1 MSDFLSQFDKQNYQ
15 KNNAGKARSTRKTP
29 PPKSPAPAHPPVDDR
44 PSVDGQ
50 AEADRIAE
58 ILASLEAAPP
68 PRVTRETPMN
78 ASSDTDVFDDMEI
91 TYTPD
96 EPGSYSNEPNRYPDG
111 ASRSSNE
118 TNRYSDGSSRRP
130 NESNR
135 YSDGSGGHPDG
146 LDRYVDETDDYPV
159 VDSVEV
165 VPYRERKIVA
175 PEHVVVRDTSHARR
189 QIARIAILGTF
200 ALIVVALIIGIY
212 LYTTRIEVPNFVGTP
227 VERHRSWELTNR
239 ITLEITNEYS
249 LEHPDGEVMFQGQ
262 EPGTHLR
269 RGNVIAVTVSLG
281 PDPAEHVPLPDFA
294 EMTTAQVRNWRSEM
308 QVLGVNIQE
317 EFNYEVEVGR
327 FIRMEFVDPSLTPE
341 TFTRQDGLLVFMS
354 RGEEVIPANI
364 VVPNFLGRTRGEV
377 EEWADQNDII
387 VTFEEEPSDTVMQDA
402 IISQSIAPRERIAK
416 EAEMTIVISLGPSVI
431 VPDFSVMSEEEI
443 LAIANLS
450 ITTRERFSDTV
461 PFGRLISQSEEPG
474 TELIGLNPPVILVR
488 SLGRPFIDDLTGQM
502 ESGVPE
508 IFYRFT
514 SRGADITYNIIYVN
528 SWYRRGEILEV
539 SRYNQWLNLEDH
551 VNIWVSLGNL
561 NPPQPPPPPPEP
573 DPPPPEPPPEIP
585 PE

>member
-1 MSDFLSQFDKQNYQ
+1 MSDFLSQFDKHSYQ
-15 KNNAGKARSTRKTP
+15 KDTAAKARSTRNTP
-29 PPKSPAPAHPPVDDR
+29 PPRRSTAPIRPTVDDR
-44 PSVDGQ
+44 PSADGQ

-58 ILASLEAAPP
+58 ILSSLEAAPP
-68 PRVTRETPMN
+68 PRVVPESPRR
-78 ASSDTDVFDDMEI
+78 ASFNTDVFDDNVFEDMEI
-91 TYTPD
+91 SYTPD
-96 EPGSYSNEPNRYPDG
+96 ELDSYSNEPNRYAGGFD
-111 ASRSSNE
+111 SRSNE
-118 TNRYSDGSSRRP
+118 PNRYSGKS
-130 NESNR
+130 EH
-135 YSDGSGGHPDG
+135 YSDEPTGHPDG
-146 LDRYVDETDDYPV
+146 LDRYVSETDDYPLT
-159 VDSVEV
+159 DSAEV
-165 VPYRERKIVA
+165 VPYRERKITA

-200 ALIVVALIIGIY
+200 TLIVIALIVGIY
-212 LYTTRIEVPNFVGTP
+212 LYTTRIEIPNFVGDP
-227 VERHRSWELTNR
+227 IDRHRNWELTNR
-239 ITLEITNEYS
+239 ITLDVTNEYS
-249 LEHPDGEVMFQGQ
+249 LEYSEGTVMFQGQ
-262 EPGTHLR
+262 KPGTHLR
-269 RGNVIAVTVSLG
+269 RGNVIPVTVSLG
-281 PDPAEHVPLPDFA
+281 PDPTEHVPLPDFA

-317 EFNYEVEVGR
+317 EFNDEVDAGR

-364 VVPNFLGRTRGEV
+364 VVPNFLGRIRGEV

-431 VPDFSVMSEEEI
+431 VPDFSVMSDEEI
-443 LAIANLS
+443 LAIANMA

-461 PFGRLISQSEEPG
+461 PFGRLISQSEEAG
-474 TELIGLNPPVILVR
+474 TELIGLNPPIILVR
-488 SLGRPFIDDLTGQM
+488 SLGRPFIDDLVGQM
-502 ESGVPE
+502 ESVVPE

-528 SWYRRGEILEV
+528 SWYRRGEILDV
-539 SRYNQWLNLEDH
+539 SRYNQWLSMEDH

-561 NPPQPPPPPPEP
+561 NPPEPPPPPPPPEP
-573 DPPPPEPPPEIP
+573 EPEPPPELP
-585 PE
+585 PQ

>member
-1 MSDFLSQFDKQNYQ
+1 MSDFLSQFDKQHYQ
-15 KNNAGKARSTRKTP
+15 KDTAGKTRSTRNVP
-29 PPKSPAPAHPPVDDR
+29 PPRRTAPDR
-44 PSVDGQ
+44 PVADGH
-50 AEADRIAE
+50 AEADREDDRIAE
-58 ILASLEAAPP
+58 ILASLETAPP
-68 PRVTRETPMN
+68 PRVTRESTPSV
-78 ASSDTDVFDDMEI
+78 SSDTDVYDDMEI
-91 TYTPD
+91 SYTPD
-96 EPGSYSNEPNRYPDG
+96 ETDSYADDSHRSANVSNSDSNAPD
-111 ASRSSNE
+111 
-118 TNRYSDGSSRRP
+118 
-130 NESNR
+130 
-135 YSDGSGGHPDG
+135 GHPDG
-146 LDRYVDETDDYPV
+146 LDRFVNEADDYPV

-200 ALIVVALIIGIY
+200 AIIVIALIVGIY
-212 LYTTRIEVPNFVGTP
+212 LYTTRIEIPNFVGDP
-227 VERHRSWELTNR
+227 IERHRNWELTNR
-239 ITLEITNEYS
+239 ITLDVTSEYS
-249 LEHPDGEVMFQGQ
+249 LDYSEGTVMWQGQ

-269 RGNVIAVTVSLG
+269 RGNVIPVTVSLG
-281 PDPAEHVPLPDFA
+281 ANPAEHVPLPDFA
-294 EMTTAQVRNWRSEM
+294 EMTTAQVRNWRAEM
-308 QVLGVNIQE
+308 QVMGVNIQE
-317 EFNYEVEVGR
+317 EFNDEVEAGR

-341 TFTRQDGLLVFMS
+341 TFTRRDGLLVFMS

-387 VTFEEEPSDTVMQDA
+387 VTFEEEPSDTFMQDA
-402 IISQSIAPRERIAK
+402 IISQSIAPRERIAPD
-416 EAEMTIVISLGPSVI
+416 AEMTIVISLGPSVI

-443 LAIANLS
+443 LAIANLA

-461 PFGRLISQSEEPG
+461 PFGRLISQSEEAG
-474 TELIGLNPPVILVR
+474 TELIGLNPPIILVR

-502 ESGVPE
+502 ESVVPE

-561 NPPQPPPPPPEP
+561 NPPQPPPPPPPEP
-573 DPPPPEPPPEIP
+573 EPPPPEPPPEVP
-585 PE
+585 PQ